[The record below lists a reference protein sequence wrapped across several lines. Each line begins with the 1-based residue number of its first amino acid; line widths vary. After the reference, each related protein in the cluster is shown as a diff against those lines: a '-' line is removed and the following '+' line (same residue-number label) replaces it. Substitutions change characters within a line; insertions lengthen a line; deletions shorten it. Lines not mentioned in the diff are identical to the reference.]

1 MSEITFNNDST
12 LNSNLFILNP
22 KWHSRV
28 ISTLVSL
35 LMITIYIWMF
45 FGFINLLIT
54 LYHTYPDNWG
64 HGARTMITDVIIIL
78 ASLELVRIL
87 QSYLSIGRVKV
98 SLFLDVALIVLIGE
112 LISYWYSEYSVREVV
127 LSVAVISVLIVL
139 RMLTIKYSPDLN
151 DTH

>member
-1 MSEITFNNDST
+1 
-12 LNSNLFILNP
+12 
-22 KWHSRV
+22 
-28 ISTLVSL
+28 
-35 LMITIYIWMF
+35 MF